1 MRLARILLPLAVVAS
16 ATAGC
21 SSSSSDAGPAPTP
34 TAPPS
39 GTHAGLLITPVVA
52 RFGQGVPL
60 GPQISADQKQVL
72 SKHDC
77 SGKPETLP
85 DGSLVE
91 CAADKTVFLLKSGA
105 LDAGVASATP
115 AKVGTGKLWYVKVQL
130 DDASSRQ
137 LGEMTQDLSGS
148 EVAVSFHG
156 VVIAAPIVESDMTD
170 GKISV
175 LGDYDKAAATEL
187 ASQLT
192 AS

>member
-1 MRLARILLPLAVVAS
+1 MRLDRILFPLAAVALV
-16 ATAGC
+16 AAGC
-21 SSSSSDAGPAPTP
+21 DSSSSDAGPAPTP

-52 RFGQGVPL
+52 RYAKGVPL

-77 SGKPETLP
+77 SAKPETLP

-91 CAADKTVFLLKSGA
+91 CGADKTVFLLKPGA
-105 LDAGVASATP
+105 LDAGVASATA

-130 DDASSRQ
+130 DDSSSQQ
-137 LGEMTQDLSGS
+137 LATMTKDLSGS

-156 VVIAAPIVESDMTD
+156 LVIAAPIVESDMSD

-175 LGDYDKAAATEL
+175 LGDYDKAAATKLADEL
-187 ASQLT
+187 TTS
-192 AS
+192 